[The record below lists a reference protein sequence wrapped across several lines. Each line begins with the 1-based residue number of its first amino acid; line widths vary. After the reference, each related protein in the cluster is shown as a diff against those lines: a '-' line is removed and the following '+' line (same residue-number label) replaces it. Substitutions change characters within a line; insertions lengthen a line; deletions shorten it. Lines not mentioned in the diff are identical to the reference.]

1 MMSEGEFWRLNPT
14 AKAESVAQD
23 IDRLIRRAR
32 AARLSATAYILEL
45 AAQEARGGLHKDASN
60 ASPQHK

>member
-32 AARLSATAYILEL
+32 AAGLSATAYILEL
-45 AAQEARGGLHKDASN
+45 
-60 ASPQHK
+60 QHVPTAMNRDSQDTPEVRV

>member
-32 AARLSATAYILEL
+32 AAGLSATAYILEL
-45 AAQEARGGLHKDASN
+45 
-60 ASPQHK
+60 

>member
-32 AARLSATAYILEL
+32 AAGLSATAYILEL
-45 AAQEARGGLHKDASN
+45 AAQEARGEA
-60 ASPQHK
+60 A